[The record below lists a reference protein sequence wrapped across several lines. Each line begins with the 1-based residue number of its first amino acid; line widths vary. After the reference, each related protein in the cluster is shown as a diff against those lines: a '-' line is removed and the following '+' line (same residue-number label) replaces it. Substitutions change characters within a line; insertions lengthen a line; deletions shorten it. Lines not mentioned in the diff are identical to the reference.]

1 MMLAPLV
8 RLWAAPA
15 PTCRRLSAVV
25 MRRCGASRY
34 AEAPAIGVKRVV
46 RLISVVCLV
55 SGLLAAGAAR
65 AELSE
70 VKIARQYGVSYLPLM
85 VMQDQKLLEKHAA
98 QLGIKDLKVS
108 WVEFAGGNVMNDA
121 LLSDSLQIASGGVA
135 PLVLLWSRTRGTS
148 VEVKALSAINS
159 MPLLLNTTNAKVKTV
174 KDFTGQDK
182 IALPAAKVSIQAI
195 TLQMAAE
202 KAFGAGNQ
210 GQLDK
215 YTVSLSHPDAQQALL
230 SGSSEVTAHFG
241 SPPFQEQELQKPNV
255 HTVLNSYDVL
265 GGKSSFNLV
274 WCTARFYQDNPKLTK
289 AFMDA
294 LDESEAWINHDK
306 HAAAVAYLR
315 ISKEKS
321 SVDEVEKMI
330 SSPDVSF
337 TTVPQNTIK
346 YADFMA
352 RTGLIKSR
360 PQSWKDMFFPTAQSL
375 SGS

>member
-1 MMLAPLV
+1 MNV
-8 RLWAAPA
+8 QRLFR
-15 PTCRRLSAVV
+15 TIGVSCVLSA
-25 MRRCGASRY
+25 M
-34 AEAPAIGVKRVV
+34 
-46 RLISVVCLV
+46 
-55 SGLLAAGAAR
+55 LAAGAAQ

-85 VMQDQKLLEKHAA
+85 IMQDQKLFEKHAA
-98 QLGIKDLKVS
+98 QEGIKDLKVS
-108 WVEFAGGNVMNDA
+108 WVEFAGGNVMNDS
-121 LLSDSLQIASGGVA
+121 LLSNSLQIASGGVA
-135 PLVLLWSRTRGTS
+135 PLVLLWSRTAGTP
-148 VEVKALSAINS
+148 VEVKALAAINS
-159 MPLLLNTTNAKVKTV
+159 MPLLLNTTNVKVKTL

-215 YTVSLSHPDAQQALL
+215 YTVSLSHPDAQQALM
-230 SGSSEVTAHFG
+230 SGNSEVTAHFG
-241 SPPFQEQELQKPNV
+241 SPPFQEQELQKQNV

-274 WCTARFYQDNPKLTK
+274 WCTTRFYQENPKLTK

-294 LDESEAWINHDK
+294 LNESQAWINHDK

-321 SVDEVEKMI
+321 SVEEVEKMI
-330 SSPDVSF
+330 TSPNVSF

-352 RTGLIKSR
+352 RTGLIKKK
-360 PQSWKDMFFPTAQSL
+360 PASWKDMFFPTAQSL
-375 SGS
+375 QGS

>member
-1 MMLAPLV
+1 MN
-8 RLWAAPA
+8 
-15 PTCRRLSAVV
+15 
-25 MRRCGASRY
+25 
-34 AEAPAIGVKRVV
+34 VKRVF
-46 RLISVVCLV
+46 RSIGAAWML
-55 SGLLAAGAAR
+55 SGMLAAGSAH

-85 VMQDQKLLEKHAA
+85 IMQDQKLLEKHAA
-98 QLGIKDLKVS
+98 QMGIKDLKVS
-108 WVEFAGGNVMNDA
+108 WVEFAGGNVMNDS

-135 PLVLLWSRTRGTS
+135 PLVLLWSRTKGTP
-148 VEVKALSAINS
+148 VDVKALAAINA

-202 KAFGAGNQ
+202 KAFGPGNQ

-215 YTVSLSHPDAQQALL
+215 YTVSLAHPDAQQAMM
-230 SGSSEVTAHFG
+230 SGNSEVTAHFG

-274 WCTARFYQDNPKLTK
+274 WCTTRFYQENPKLTK

-352 RTGLIKSR
+352 RTGLIKAK

-375 SGS
+375 QGS